1 MSGKSAKHMFF
12 LLHTILDTLGVMNYI
27 KGDRIMSTK
36 KLPLSVLNL
45 VPIRE
50 GGTTAGAVEAMVDL
64 ARYTEKLGYERYWIA
79 EHHNTTSLVSS
90 ATAILIKHTLEH
102 TEKIRVG
109 SGGIMLPNHAPLVV
123 AEQFGT
129 MATIYPD
136 RVDLGLGRAPGT
148 DMMTADAL
156 RRSSHQAVHSFP
168 NEVQDLLKY
177 FGPEDQQHFVK
188 AFPGMGTEIP
198 IYVLGSSTDSAHL
211 AASLGLPYVFAA
223 HFAPKWMEEAISIY
237 RNEFQPSQY
246 LEQPY
251 MMVCLNV
258 IAAETNEEAVYESS
272 TMAQFFLNVI
282 RGTNDKL
289 QPPVEDMDQLWSP
302 TEKQM
307 ASSMFEVSLIG
318 DSHKVKEELNA
329 FQDKYDVDE
338 IMAISYIYDQDKQK
352 RSYEILKGI
361 IDSK

>member
-1 MSGKSAKHMFF
+1 M
-12 LLHTILDTLGVMNYI
+12 T
-27 KGDRIMSTK
+27 TK
-36 KLPLSVLNL
+36 NLPLSVLNL
-45 VPIRE
+45 VPVRE
-50 GGTTAGAVEAMVDL
+50 GDSTAGAIDAMVDL
-64 ARYTEKLGYERYWIA
+64 AQFTEKLGYERYWIA

-102 TEKIRVG
+102 TESIRVG

-148 DMMTADAL
+148 DMLTADAL

-168 NEVQDLLKY
+168 DEIQDLLMY
-177 FGPEDQQHFVK
+177 FGPEDEQHFVK
-188 AFPGMGTEIP
+188 AFPGIGTNIP
-198 IYVLGSSTDSAHL
+198 VYVLGSSTDSAHL
-211 AASLGLPYVFAA
+211 AARMGLPYVFAA

-237 RNEFQPSQY
+237 RNEFQPSRY
-246 LEQPY
+246 LKEPY

-282 RGTNDKL
+282 RGTQSKL
-289 QPPVEDMDQLWSP
+289 QPPVKDMDSLWSP
-302 TEKQM
+302 SEKQM
-307 ASSMFEVSLIG
+307 ASAMFEVSFIG
-318 DSHKVKEELNA
+318 DKQQVKQELDA

-338 IMAISYIYDQDKQK
+338 IMAISYIYDRDKQK
-352 RSYEILKGI
+352 RSYELLKEMV
-361 IDSK
+361 DEA